1 MILIS
6 TCRFII
12 NDDRIEIRDA
22 QGKYLNPLTANL
34 EPAPFGYQ
42 KVAGSKYP
50 GMDACFDRDDST
62 TCGTDL
68 NSPTAIHHINVTI
81 DPSTCSEG
89 QQGIGCP
96 GLSFLIK
103 NDKVSMETKGNIIGS
118 TVTLLDGRGD
128 KCRSYEITFIEKS
141 YVFDTKVPSK
151 PRLCTKGQKSKHGR
165 VSVQTRSSIDG

>member
-1 MILIS
+1 MILTS

-22 QGKYLNPLTANL
+22 QGKYLTPLTANL

-68 NSPTAIHHINVTI
+68 HSPTAIHHINVTI

-89 QQGIGCP
+89 QQGVSCP

-103 NDKVSMETKGNIIGS
+103 NEKCLLRSISGRHGS
-118 TVTLLDGRGD
+118 APNLG
-128 KCRSYEITFIEKS
+128 E
-141 YVFDTKVPSK
+141 P
-151 PRLCTKGQKSKHGR
+151 
-165 VSVQTRSSIDG
+165 